1 MRSVVALWMVC
12 VLGGIAGAV
21 PSNEATVQAV
31 LDAVARQDS
40 AAFARLVR
48 RDLRV
53 RSIWFED
60 PDCARQFSG
69 VLELS
74 AERHGDFL
82 RCLATLGLRAAPDG
96 SENRLTLVYEPGVA
110 LSFDVYRG
118 EILAMRSLWLGEPTA
133 APVTERGLASHVFGG
148 NPRIEP
154 EPAVREAIAQ
164 APGGAAFVELM
175 TCVDQAGKLE
185 RTRIVQRSSA
195 FDGYV
200 RAVEAAAA
208 ARTFAPFVA
217 HGKPVRVCGLE
228 LFTYPADRGWGAV
241 PAAAPPLSG
250 GEASE
255 EATVQ
260 ALLDAIVRQDAAAF
274 ARLVPPDAEISSLW
288 FDSVPCAKQFS
299 GRFAPTDANR
309 PALLKCLSG
318 LGLHA
323 APRGLRLES
332 PDLLEK
338 QLSLIYEPGIALE
351 IGIRDGAVA
360 SINTAMAFAAD
371 PEAAPVTGDALE
383 AHLVSGT
390 ATVEPEPAVRDALA
404 RSAHDVAF
412 VQLLACVDRTGELES
427 IRIVRR
433 SRQYDDYV
441 RAVMTAAAKWK
452 FKPFEVHGKAVRACA
467 VDLIAYPPDR
477 RSQVLHRPAAPLA
490 PPPSPA
496 PAPAPAT
503 PATDVPEGLL
513 VRIDI
518 DIGIAVVPEQLTW
531 DQIRVLRRNK
541 VIGSFRL
548 CITEAGSVA
557 GVVVLESTGLQAY
570 DAKLMAGIRKWRYR
584 PFLVDGKPAQVCTT
598 AHYGFRRR

>member
-1 MRSVVALWMVC
+1 MRGVLVLWIVC
-12 VLGGIAGAV
+12 VLGGTAGAV
-21 PSNEATVQAV
+21 PTNEATVQAL
-31 LDAVARQDS
+31 LDAVAGQDA

-48 RDLRV
+48 RDVSL

-69 VLELS
+69 VLELP
-74 AERHGDFL
+74 AERHADFL

-96 SENRLTLVYEPGVA
+96 PENRLTLVYEPGVA

-118 EILAMRSLWLGEPTA
+118 EIMAMRSLWLGEPTA
-133 APVTERGLASHVFGG
+133 APVTQGALASHVFGG

-175 TCVDQAGKLE
+175 TCVDRAGKLE
-185 RTRIVQRSSA
+185 TRIIKRSLA

-208 ARTFAPFVA
+208 ARTFAPFMA

-241 PAAAPPLSG
+241 PPPPPPSSG
-250 GEASE
+250 GESSE
-255 EATVQ
+255 NATVQ
-260 ALLDAIVRQDAAAF
+260 ALLDAIARQDAAAF
-274 ARLVPPDAEISSLW
+274 ARAMSPDAEISSLW
-288 FDSVPCAKQFS
+288 FDSAPCVKQFS

-332 PDLLEK
+332 PDLREK

-360 SINTAMAFAAD
+360 SIGTAMAFAAD
-371 PEAAPVTGDALE
+371 PEAAPITADALD
-383 AHLVSGT
+383 AHRVSGT
-390 ATVEPEPAVRDALA
+390 ATVEPEPAVREALA
-404 RSAHDVAF
+404 RSPRGIAF

-427 IRIVRR
+427 VRIVRK
-433 SRQYDDYV
+433 SREHDDYV
-441 RAVMTAAAKWK
+441 RAVVAATTKWK

-477 RSQVLHRPAAPLA
+477 RTQVLHRPAAPLA
-490 PPPSPA
+490 PPPA
-496 PAPAPAT
+496 PPPPPPPAT
-503 PATDVPEGLL
+503 TTPDVPAAAL
-513 VRIDI
+513 VRIDV
-518 DIGIAVVPEQLTW
+518 GMVVPPDQLTW
-531 DQIRVLRRNK
+531 DQIRVLRMSE

-548 CITEAGSVA
+548 CITEAGRVA
-557 GVVVLESTGLQAY
+557 GVVMLASTGLEAY
-570 DAKLMAGIRKWRYR
+570 DVKLMAAIRKWRYK
-584 PFLVDGKPAQVCTT
+584 PYLVDGKPAPVCTT
-598 AHYGFRRR
+598 VYYGFRRR

>member
-12 VLGGIAGAV
+12 ALGGTAGSV
-21 PSNEATVQAV
+21 PANEATVQAV
-31 LDAVARQDS
+31 LDAVASQDT

-48 RDLRV
+48 RNVSV

-74 AERHGDFL
+74 AERHGAFL

-96 SENRLTLVYEPGVA
+96 PGNRLTLVYEPGVA

-118 EILAMRSLWLGEPTA
+118 EIMAMRSRWLGEPTA
-133 APVTERGLASHVFGG
+133 APVTPGALASHVFGG

-175 TCVDQAGKLE
+175 TCVDRAGKLE
-185 RTRIVQRSSA
+185 STRILRRSAA

-208 ARTFAPFVA
+208 ARTFAPFLA

-241 PAAAPPLSG
+241 PAPSPPRSG
-250 GEASE
+250 DEASE
-255 EATVQ
+255 NATVQ
-260 ALLDAIVRQDAAAF
+260 ALLDAIARQDAAAF
-274 ARLVPPDAEISSLW
+274 ARLMPPDAEISSLW
-288 FDSVPCAKQFS
+288 FDSAPCAKQFS
-299 GRFAPTDANR
+299 GRFAPTAANR
-309 PALLKCLSG
+309 PALLKCLAG

-332 PDLLEK
+332 PDLQEK
-338 QLSLIYEPGIALE
+338 QVSLVYEPGIALE
-351 IGIRDGAVA
+351 IGIRADAVA
-360 SINTAMAFAAD
+360 SIGTAMAYAAD
-371 PEAAPVTGDALE
+371 REAAPIMADALE

-390 ATVEPEPAVRDALA
+390 ATIEPEPAVRQALA
-404 RSAHDVAF
+404 SSPHDVAF

-427 IRIVRR
+427 VRIVRR
-433 SRQYDDYV
+433 SREYDDYV
-441 RAVMTAAAKWK
+441 RAVMAAAAKWK
-452 FKPFEVHGKAVRACA
+452 FKPFQVHGSAVRACA

-477 RSQVLHRPAAPLA
+477 RTQVLHRPAAPLA
-490 PPPSPA
+490 PPPPPPPPPPPA
-496 PAPAPAT
+496 ATTREVPASA
-503 PATDVPEGLL
+503 L
-513 VRIDI
+513 VRIDNAI
-518 DIGIAVVPEQLTW
+518 PLIPDQLTQ
-531 DQIRVLRRNK
+531 DQIRVLRRYR
-541 VIGSFRL
+541 VIGLFHV
-548 CITEAGSVA
+548 CITEGGNVA
-557 GVVVLESTGLQAY
+557 SITMLQSTGFQAY
-570 DAKLMAGIRKWRYR
+570 DARLLKGIRYWRYR
-584 PFLVDGKPAQVCTT
+584 PFLVDGQPVPVCTRASYT
-598 AHYGFRRR
+598 YFQY

>member
-1 MRSVVALWMVC
+1 MRGVLALWIVC
-12 VLGGIAGAV
+12 AFGGTAGAV
-21 PSNEATVQAV
+21 PANEATVQAV
-31 LDAVARQDS
+31 LDAVASQDT

-48 RDLRV
+48 RDASL

-74 AERHGDFL
+74 AERHGAFL

-96 SENRLTLVYEPGVA
+96 PENRLTLLYEPGVA

-118 EILAMRSLWLGEPTA
+118 EIMAMRSLWLGEPTA
-133 APVTERGLASHVFGG
+133 APVTQGALASHVFGG

-164 APGGAAFVELM
+164 APDGAAFVELV
-175 TCVDQAGKLE
+175 TCVDRAGKLE
-185 RTRIVQRSSA
+185 STRILKRSAA

-200 RAVEAAAA
+200 RAVEAAAGGRA
-208 ARTFAPFVA
+208 FAPFVA

-241 PAAAPPLSG
+241 PPPPPPSLPG

-255 EATVQ
+255 NATVQ
-260 ALLDAIVRQDAAAF
+260 ALLDAIARQDAAAF
-274 ARLVPPDAEISSLW
+274 ARLMPPDAEISSLW
-288 FDSVPCAKQFS
+288 FDSAPCAKQFS

-323 APRGLRLES
+323 APRGLRFES

-351 IGIRDGAVA
+351 IRIRDGAVA
-360 SINTAMAFAAD
+360 SIGTAMAFAAD
-371 PEAAPVTGDALE
+371 PEAAPITADALE

-390 ATVEPEPAVRDALA
+390 ATVEPGPAVREALA
-404 RSAHDVAF
+404 RSPHDIAF
-412 VQLLACVDRTGELES
+412 VQLLACVGRTGELES
-427 IRIVRR
+427 VRIVRR
-433 SRQYDDYV
+433 SREHDDYV
-441 RAVMTAAAKWK
+441 RAVMAAAATWK
-452 FKPFEVHGKAVRACA
+452 FKPFEVHAKAVRACA

-477 RSQVLHRPAAPLA
+477 RTQVLHRPAAP
-490 PPPSPA
+490 PPPP
-496 PAPAPAT
+496 PPPPPAT
-503 PATDVPEGLL
+503 TTTDVPAIAL
-513 VRIDI
+513 VRIDGGLAI
-518 DIGIAVVPEQLTW
+518 VPDQLTW
-531 DQIRVLRRNK
+531 DQDRVLRMRE
-541 VIGSFRL
+541 VIGSFYL

-557 GVVVLESTGLQAY
+557 GVTMLASTGFQAY
-570 DAKLMAGIRKWRYR
+570 DAKLIEGIRKWRFR
-584 PFLVDGKPAQVCTT
+584 PFLVDGQPAPVCTT
-598 AHYGFRRR
+598 FHYGFRRN